1 MADKDV
7 TTKEQTM
14 NPDDKNRKQLQDI
27 LNGKDVM
34 AEQSKARRVRIIAA
48 RKASETRIRKAKSQ
62 IFEANET
69 QIHTDCIEWFK
80 AQYRKLYDAGKL
92 VHRHSLG
99 IHPLGPGGTTLLWPD
114 PRLPILVKAQ
124 REVHSFTQL
133 LIKAYLAPGAMLSA
147 GN

>member
-1 MADKDV
+1 MVLATLSPRQNLWYPDLVFEWSAPLPGQSPKVVSPVALVADGAGQ
-7 TTKEQTM
+7 QTVEETSSSGQGAV
-14 NPDDKNRKQLQDI
+14 KITL
-27 LNGKDVM
+27 
-34 AEQSKARRVRIIAA
+34 SVRTP
-48 RKASETRIRKAKSQ
+48 SL
-62 IFEANET
+62 
-69 QIHTDCIEWFK
+69 WVPG
-80 AQYRKLYDAGKL
+80 AGKL